1 MAAPVCPPAPPWPA
15 PRWRS
20 PRQVAWLLRR
30 ADEDLTPGQAA
41 FLDHLAQHWPEATA
55 ARSLAKEFDRF
66 IRTRDAAAL
75 EPWLAQV
82 EASGLR
88 EFREFAVGLQRDRAA
103 VRAALT
109 EEWSSGQVEGQVN
122 KLKLVK
128 RAMFG
133 RANADLLRRRVLRA
147 A

>member
-1 MAAPVCPPAPPWPA
+1 M
-15 PRWRS
+15 S
-20 PRQVAWLLRR
+20 PRQER
-30 ADEDLTPGQAA
+30 
-41 FLDHLAQHWPEATA
+41 FLAQLAQHWPEAVTA
-55 ARSLAKEFDRF
+55 RPLARAFDRL
-66 IRTRDAAAL
+66 IRERDAEAL
-75 EPWLAQV
+75 DLWLAHA

-88 EFREFAVGLQRDRAA
+88 EFQEFATGLRRDLAA
-103 VRAALT
+103 VTNALT

-122 KLKLVK
+122 RLKLVK

>member
-1 MAAPVCPPAPPWPA
+1 M

-20 PRQVAWLLRR
+20 ARQVAWLLRR
-30 ADEDLTPGQAA
+30 ADEDRSPRQAA
-41 FLDHLAQHWPEATA
+41 FLEHLARSWPEAQE
-55 ARSLAKEFDRF
+55 ARALARAFDRL
-66 IRTRDAAAL
+66 IRERDVTAL
-75 EPWLAQV
+75 APWLARA

-88 EFREFAVGLQRDRAA
+88 EFGEFAAGLRRDHAA
-103 VRAALT
+103 VLAALT
-109 EEWSSGQVEGQVN
+109 EAWSSGQIEGQVA
-122 KLKLVK
+122 KLKLLK